1 MAQNIPSLNASRAL
15 LNLGGNLRKARL
27 RRRISI
33 ADLAQRVGVSGR
45 TITRL
50 EKGDPGVAIGT
61 LAMVCLVLGEL
72 DRVSSFLD
80 VGSDDT
86 GLLLDQERLPQR
98 IRGSARREER
108 EDTDE
113 DARIADD
120 PDDDGVGF

>member
-1 MAQNIPSLNASRAL
+1 MAQKIPSLNASRAL

-98 IRGSARREER
+98 IRGSARREEH